1 MTCRYGSLEARGSS
15 RAGTHTRVC
24 SCCVHVQDLV
34 DKYNN
39 VLESLH
45 PLRERGTRSES
56 PEVVDKEDAVLEH
69 RLAGMEKVGWALAT
83 NSFREAPAAGD
94 EALRVAA
101 GSSGLAIVG
110 KALRPSGGVQSGAG
124 GVGEEKEGEEQEG
137 DEEGGEAEAEAA
149 AEAAV
154 ETTVELSTVEKQ
166 QYQQWLDI
174 ALPLSYGESWSSA
187 TVT

>member
-1 MTCRYGSLEARGSS
+1 M
-15 RAGTHTRVC
+15 
-24 SCCVHVQDLV
+24 QDLV

-83 NSFREAPAAGD
+83 NSFREAPVAGD

-101 GSSGLAIVG
+101 SSSDLAIVG

-124 GVGEEKEGEEQEG
+124 GVGEEKEGEEQEE
-137 DEEGGEAEAEAA
+137 DEESGEAEAEAEVA
-149 AEAAV
+149 AEAPV

-174 ALPLSYGESWSSA
+174 ALPLSYGESWSSSA
-187 TVT
+187 VM